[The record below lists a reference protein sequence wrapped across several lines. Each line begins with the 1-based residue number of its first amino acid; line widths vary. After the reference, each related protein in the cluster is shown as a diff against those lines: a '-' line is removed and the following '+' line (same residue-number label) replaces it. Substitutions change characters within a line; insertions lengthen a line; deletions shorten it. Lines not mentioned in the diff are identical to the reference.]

1 MTKRYQL
8 VAKYDDHVVILETN
22 SNSRYVEKMI
32 KIEI

>member
-1 MTKRYQL
+1 MTKRYQI

-22 SNSRYVEKMI
+22 PHSNNVERMI